1 MSPDHDSR
9 SVKSER
15 EFSEN
20 DNAAPVAHVSQAAA
34 EIPVVRNI
42 GPRASA
48 TAQPLPPP
56 AVKRREDEAAR
67 QIQQQ
72 QQHQEE
78 ESPVKRRRRGVV
90 GASDQTSARRGRGHG
105 RSPRRTGNSTCVYK
119 FESSTFVFTC
129 DLMV

>member
-20 DNAAPVAHVSQAAA
+20 DIAAPVAHVSQAAV
-34 EIPVVRNI
+34 EVPVVRNI

-67 QIQQQ
+67 QIQQ

-105 RSPRRTGNSTCVYK
+105 RSPRRTGKSTCVYK
-119 FESSTFVFTC
+119 FESSTFVFTSI
-129 DLMV
+129 LMV

>member
-1 MSPDHDSR
+1 MSPDHS

-20 DNAAPVAHVSQAAA
+20 DNVAPAAHGSQAAA
-34 EIPVVRNI
+34 EVPVVRNI

-56 AVKRREDEAAR
+56 AVKRREDEVAR
-67 QIQQQ
+67 QTQQQQ

-78 ESPVKRRRRGVV
+78 ESPVKRRRRGGVA
-90 GASDQTSARRGRGHG
+90 GASDQTSAKRGRGHG
-105 RSPRRTGNSTCVYK
+105 RSPRRTG
-119 FESSTFVFTC
+119 
-129 DLMV
+129 

>member
-1 MSPDHDSR
+1 MSPDHDS

-20 DNAAPVAHVSQAAA
+20 DNVAPSAQGSQIAV
-34 EIPVVRNI
+34 EVPVIRNI

-56 AVKRREDEAAR
+56 AVKRREDEANR
-67 QIQQQ
+67 QMQQQ

-78 ESPVKRRRRGVV
+78 ESPVKRRRRGGGSG

-105 RSPRRTGNSTCVYK
+105 RSPRRTG
-119 FESSTFVFTC
+119 
-129 DLMV
+129 